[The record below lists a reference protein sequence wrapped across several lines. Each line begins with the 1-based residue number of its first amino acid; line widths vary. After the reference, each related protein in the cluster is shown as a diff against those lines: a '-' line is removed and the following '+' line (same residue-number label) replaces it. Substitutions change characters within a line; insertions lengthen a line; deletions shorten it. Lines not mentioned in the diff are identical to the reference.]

1 MRTGKCG
8 DMADNQDDSFSASKA
23 EVFEALGHPTRI
35 RLLQTLSDKP
45 LPFSEL
51 KRAAGL
57 ESNGLLTFHLGK
69 LSGLVRL
76 NPEGAYA
83 LTDEGREALRI
94 VEASKNQSQERPFQG
109 PSIHVPHPKTVL
121 AVFVVVLVI
130 LASASAMEYNQ
141 IQGLDSRIQTTQ
153 SATTG
158 TTTVTTGIP
167 TTVTTIITTAVTTTI
182 AATSLPEADGQSAV
196 TCTKYPGNPVLVS
209 GSGDA
214 WDNSGVAYPSVI
226 LNGSDFVMFYS
237 AIHNNVTEAIGLA
250 TSTDGVNWTKYPS
263 PILQPGVKGTWDSS
277 WVDYPSVIWNGT
289 EYLMYY
295 SGFNSTSTES
305 VGVAFSKDMIH
316 WQKYVGNPI
325 LRPGPGLYDNY
336 SISSHAVM
344 YDPPLYKMWYAGRY
358 SGNYTHSI
366 GYATSPDG
374 VHWTKYT
381 GNPVMTRMTT
391 DYLYFDGPFGPSV
404 VKISNNEYFAAF
416 ETDGLVSS
424 ATSPDGIHWTASTR
438 PMLLN
443 SNQTSGF
450 DYVIEK
456 PSILLMNSTVYL
468 WYTGFSVVGSE
479 PVTIGF
485 AFCSLSPLVLTTT
498 ITSTSLTTTSFTTTQ
513 TSVSTTTVVSRST
526 AIQTSTTTKEV
537 PTAALTLY
545 QVSTAVL
552 AILLLIAA
560 ATIFA
565 RRRSR

>member
-1 MRTGKCG
+1 
-8 DMADNQDDSFSASKA
+8 MADNQDDSFSASKA

-130 LASASAMEYNQ
+130 LASASAIEYNQ

-153 SATTG
+153 SAITG

-167 TTVTTIITTAVTTTI
+167 TTVTDIITTAVTTTI
-182 AATSLPEADGQSAV
+182 AATSPPLVEEATA

-209 GSGDA
+209 GSGDS
-214 WDNSGVAYPSVI
+214 WDNTGVESPFVMS
-226 LNGSDFVMFYS
+226 NGSNFVMFYTGTY
-237 AIHNNVTEAIGLA
+237 NNVTSEIGLA
-250 TSTDGVNWTKYPS
+250 TSTDGVQWTKYAS
-263 PILQPGVKGTWDSS
+263 PVLEVGEQGSWDSS
-277 WVDYPSVIWNGT
+277 TVYFPSVIWNGT
-289 EYLMYY
+289 EYLIYY
-295 SGFNSTSTES
+295 TGFNLTNSASI
-305 VGVAFSKDMIH
+305 GVAFSKDLIH
-316 WQKYVGNPI
+316 WQKYAENPI
-325 LRPGPGLYDNY
+325 LKPGPGIYDNV
-336 SISSHAVM
+336 SITSHSVM
-344 YDPPLYKMWYAGRY
+344 YDPPLYKMWYSGRY

-366 GYATSPDG
+366 GYATSTDG
-374 VHWTKYT
+374 VHWTKYA
-381 GNPVMTRMTT
+381 GNPVMTRSTT
-391 DYLYFDGPFGPSV
+391 HDSYILGPWGPSV
-404 VKISNNEYFAAF
+404 VKIDDEYFAAF

-424 ATSPDGIHWTASTR
+424 ATSSDGIHWTASVR
-438 PMLLN
+438 PLLLY
-443 SNQTSGF
+443 SNQTSSF
-450 DYVIEK
+450 DFVIET
-456 PSILLMNSTVYL
+456 PSILLVNSALYL
-468 WYTGFSVVGSE
+468 WYTGFSDVTSR
-479 PVTIGF
+479 PFPTIGF
-485 AFCSLSPLVLTTT
+485 AFCSPSPLVVTTT
-498 ITSTSLTTTSFTTTQ
+498 ITSFSSSVTTSTIVQ
-513 TSVSTTTVVSRST
+513 TSVSTTTVVSQST

-545 QVSTAVL
+545 QVSTAIL
-552 AILLLIAA
+552 AILLIIAA
-560 ATIFA
+560 AIIFA
-565 RRRSR
+565 RRRSK